1 MPELP
6 DLLYIER
13 YLQKHTTERVIEGV
27 SVRQP
32 VVIRSLMEEPFQ
44 QSLPGRRISGIAIHA
59 PFLRMELSGGAALIF
74 HLMLAGRIQHQRKG
88 ERSVGY
94 RCFSLR
100 LEDET
105 LLHLADER
113 KMAKAYLIPAGS
125 EGEIPRYTGQ
135 GIDILS
141 PSFTWERF
149 RDLAPRHR
157 RKQVRVF
164 INDRTILSA
173 IGNAYA
179 DEILFDAGIH
189 PKTFLGRL
197 SGRGLEQLYHSI
209 LAVIRRGIRHVEQS
223 GQPIHVKV
231 RDHMQVRNRKGEPC
245 PRCGTTIRREGVRG
259 YDVFFCPRCQ
269 PVTRKLFI
277 DWRSTSR

>member
-6 DLLYIER
+6 DLFYIER
-13 YLQKHTTERVIEGV
+13 YLRKHVTGRVIESV

-32 VVIRSLMEEPFQ
+32 VVIRSAMEEPFQ
-44 QSLPGRRISGIAIHA
+44 QSLPGRRISGVTVHG
-59 PFLRMELSGGAALIF
+59 PFLRMELSGEAALII

-88 ERSVGY
+88 ERSIGHLG
-94 RCFSLR
+94 FSLR

-105 LLHLADER
+105 VLHLADEK
-113 KMAKAYLIPAGS
+113 KMAKAYLIPAG
-125 EGEIPRYTGQ
+125 GEQGIPRYTGL
-135 GIDILS
+135 GIGILS

-149 RDLAPRHR
+149 RDLAPGHR

-164 INDRTILSA
+164 INDQTILSA

-189 PKTFLGRL
+189 PKTFLGAL
-197 SGRGLEQLYHSI
+197 SDGELERLYHSI
-209 LAVIRRGIRHVEQS
+209 LDVMHRGIRYVQQS

-231 RDHMQVRNRKGEPC
+231 RDHMQVRNRKGKPC
-245 PRCGTTIRREGVRG
+245 PRCSATIRREGVRG

-269 PVTRKLFI
+269 PATRKLFI
-277 DWRSTSR
+277 DWRAALR